1 MKKMKKS
8 VVAIT
13 MGVSLAAVPLFLPI
27 DQQTGGM
34 INAYAAETWSC
45 DKTDLQSYESVFDP
59 TYYADN
65 NPDVV
70 AAFGSEP
77 ELLLLHFIQ
86 FGMSE
91 GRQGCDSFDVF
102 YYKTSNPD
110 LQKLFEND
118 LKSYYLHYMFFGKDE
133 GRKAKAVLDDRIA
146 SYQAVYDEQYYL
158 AHNQDVAEAYGNDR
172 NMVFLHFLNFGMQE
186 GRQACENFNLM
197 TYMQNNLD
205 VVKAYGT
212 DFPLYYQHYINFGC
226 NEGRNAE
233 KVLNDLS
240 QVFDSEFYATQNA
253 DVQETYGNNRLL
265 LLQHFLNYGM
275 SEGRQGAPE
284 FNVSIYKNNYSD
296 LQNAFA
302 DDLPLYYLHYLN
314 FGMAEGR
321 NAVTAIGNTDIDN
334 KKDEEEVNLA
344 DFKYTT
350 DSGWAPDAAV
360 TDNSIYILG
369 YNGTES
375 NPTIPSQIEGRDV
388 TYVEISNSNVKKLK
402 LPDTVKQSWLELA
415 NVEIIDLGDGMDTL
429 WRDTIR
435 SAPKLKELNIG
446 GHITNIESEWAG
458 TDDTYLPYFQKV
470 ILTINSNPEDIKING
485 EEKLID
491 NADGDIYGI
500 MNRLA
505 GLSSEKYF
513 DKIYFKTCSYGN

>member
-172 NMVFLHFLNFGMQE
+172 NMVFLHFLDFGMQE

-233 KVLNDLS
+233 KVLNDFS

-275 SEGRQGAPE
+275 NEGRQGAPE

-296 LQNAFA
+296 LQNAYA

-388 TYVEISNSNVKKLK
+388 TYVEIYNKDIKELT
-402 LPDTVKQSWLELA
+402 LPDSVKQCQLELP
-415 NVEIIDLGDGMDTL
+415 NVQIIDFGNGINNLAYQSIL
-429 WRDTIR
+429 A
-435 SAPKLKELNIG
+435 APKLQIIKIG
-446 GHITNIESEWAG
+446 SGVNNIEYGWAG
-458 TDDTYLPYFQKV
+458 NGNIYYDLF
-470 ILTINSNPEDIKING
+470 SNVVLDIDKDPEDIKVNNKFKLSEAENIIDMLNLTAG
-485 EEKLID
+485 PQNEK
-491 NADGDIYGI
+491 
-500 MNRLA
+500 R
-505 GLSSEKYF
+505 YF
-513 DKIYFKTCSYGN
+513 SQVNFK

>member
-172 NMVFLHFLNFGMQE
+172 NMVFLHFLDFGMQE

-233 KVLNDLS
+233 KVLNDFS

-275 SEGRQGAPE
+275 NEGRQGAPE

-296 LQNAFA
+296 LQNAYA

-350 DSGWAPDAAV
+350 DSGWAYG
-360 TDNSIYILG
+360 TDNGHSIYILG
-369 YNGTES
+369 YTGTATDLIV
-375 NPTIPSQIEGRDV
+375 PATIEGRDV
-388 TYVEISNSNVKKLK
+388 TYVKISNPYIKNLV
-402 LPDTVKQSWLELA
+402 LPDTVRKTWLELE
-415 NVEIIDLGDGMDTL
+415 NVEKIDLGSGMDVL
-429 WRDTIR
+429 YRDTIR
-435 SAPKLKELNIG
+435 SAPKLKELIIG
-446 GHITNIESEWAG
+446 GHITNIITQWAG
-458 TDDTYLPYFQKV
+458 TDDTYLPFFHNVK
-470 ILTINSNPEDIKING
+470 LTINSDPDEIMING
-485 EEKLID
+485 EGRLVD
-491 NADGDIYGI
+491 NAEGDIFGI
-500 MNRLA
+500 MNWLA
-505 GLSSEKYF
+505 GSSKESYF
-513 DKIYFKTCSYGN
+513 SIINFKSNTYSN

>member
-233 KVLNDLS
+233 KVLNDFS

-275 SEGRQGAPE
+275 NEGRQGAPE

-296 LQNAFA
+296 LQNAYA

-388 TYVEISNSNVKKLK
+388 TYVEIYNKDIKELT
-402 LPDTVKQSWLELA
+402 LPDSVKQCMLSLP
-415 NVEIIDLGDGMDTL
+415 NVEVLNIGDGMETL
-429 WRDTIR
+429 AYQTIQ
-435 SAPKLKELNIG
+435 SAPNLRQINIG
-446 GHITNIESEWAG
+446 GGLKNIEQDWGGQTEVYA
-458 TDDTYLPYFQKV
+458 PYFKDVVLNIKQDVNNISLFNK
-470 ILTINSNPEDIKING
+470 IKLTEYS
-485 EEKLID
+485 
-491 NADGDIYGI
+491 DIYGVLNKI
-500 MNRLA
+500 TCGSNNSRCFSEINI
-505 GLSSEKYF
+505 GLKHYTYE
-513 DKIYFKTCSYGN
+513 